1 MAKINLSLLALAGFK
16 IQGDFGPITTYTN
29 TKNKVFFPKI
39 WLSDPTSE
47 LQKQHRDRI
56 RSAARLWKLL
66 CPCMRWR
73 WEQATLRLRLHLNGY
88 NLWTFWVM
96 TGDSPKIHTIERNS
110 QLTLLPP
117 IFKSD
122 YGCTTCQN
130 EG

>member
-1 MAKINLSLLALAGFK
+1 MATSDYSLLQLTCLK

-29 TKNKVFFPKI
+29 KKNKVFFPKI

-56 RSAARLWKLL
+56 RSAASLWQLL

-73 WEQATLRLRLHLNGY
+73 WERATKKLRLHLNGY

-96 TGDSPKIHTIERNS
+96 TGDSDKIKTIERNS
-110 QLTLLPP
+110 KLTLLPP
-117 IFKSD
+117 IFRTD
-122 YGCTTCQN
+122 YQCTGCQN